1 MTRREEREALFA
13 LLYEMSFYDKE
24 QSEDVLNTEI
34 IERDFDGKYIIEN
47 YHGIIN
53 NLDELDELIREKS
66 NGWKLSRL
74 SKVTL
79 SILRLSVYEMLF
91 TDLHYT
97 IAINEAVE
105 LAKKYDYEK
114 SPSFVN
120 GILNNIAEEKGL
132 KEDK

>member
-1 MTRREEREALFA
+1 
-13 LLYEMSFYDKE
+13 
-24 QSEDVLNTEI
+24 
-34 IERDFDGKYIIEN
+34 
-47 YHGIIN
+47 
-53 NLDELDELIREKS
+53 
-66 NGWKLSRL
+66 
-74 SKVTL
+74 
-79 SILRLSVYEMLF
+79 MLF